1 MEHSKRVKQPRRSG
15 SAGESANTLI
25 LPVTSALHGIS
36 VLQDFVYDTMRNGNN
51 PICWQDNGVWHVSYG
66 DHGEAAATYR
76 ALRLLLPEETSVTFQ
91 EASAPNDKTVIAFP
105 HEFVV
110 KLSVTMSEL
119 TQELDH
125 VKAICE
131 KSLPRGKAHYAQI
144 EDRMSRLMLISPID
158 VQTMERLRQAYHN
171 MAKPETTPSNRD
183 FIARV
188 QLAVDALESGEPLVG
203 KTKDETIFN
212 GILLTTMNKVHEA
225 RGESLANISS
235 TDYGHY
241 TTQTI
246 ARVPEKFVDVAE
258 HAVRGMQRHFMGMP
272 TGTTRV
278 PPNPYIPEGIQIQR

>member
-1 MEHSKRVKQPRRSG
+1 MEHSKRVRQPRRSG

-36 VLQDFVYDTMRNGNN
+36 VLQDFVYDAMRKGDN
-51 PICWQDNGVWHVSYG
+51 PICWQENGAWHVSYG
-66 DHGEAAATYR
+66 DYGEAAATYR
-76 ALRLLLPEETSVTFQ
+76 ALRLLLPHETSVAF
-91 EASAPNDKTVIAFP
+91 EASSADDKSVISFP
-105 HEFVV
+105 QEFVV
-110 KLSVTMSEL
+110 KLFVTMNEL
-119 TQELDH
+119 TQELDD

-131 KSLPRGKAHYAQI
+131 KSLSRGKAHYAQI

-188 QLAVDALESGEPLVG
+188 QVAIDALENGEPLVG

-225 RGESLANISS
+225 RGEALANISS
-235 TDYGHY
+235 TDYGDY

-246 ARVPEKFVDVAE
+246 TRVPERFVDVAE
-258 HAVRGMQRHFMGMP
+258 HAVRGMPRHFMGMP